1 MMLLMRMTGAG
12 HVPFLGRNRRHAAH
26 AKDPDGGFFQ
36 LILRLFRQSADGAAI
51 RCAVLALILVPH
63 LPCVRGGERCPAFRR
78 PARMVGGGR
87 MGRAGYFAMH
97 RPIQARGGFGTHWND
112 LR

>member
-1 MMLLMRMTGAG
+1 MPSLA
-12 HVPFLGRNRRHAAH
+12 RNRRYTAH

-36 LILRLFRQSADGAAI
+36 VSLWLFGESADGAAI
-51 RCAVLALILVPH
+51 RRAVLALILVPH

-78 PARMVGGGR
+78 PAWIAGGGR

-112 LR
+112 LG